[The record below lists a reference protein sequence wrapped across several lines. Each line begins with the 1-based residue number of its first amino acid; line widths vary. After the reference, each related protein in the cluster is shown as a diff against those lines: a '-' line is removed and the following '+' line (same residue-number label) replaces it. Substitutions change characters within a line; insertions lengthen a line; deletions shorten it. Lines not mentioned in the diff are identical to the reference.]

1 MLEVELQI
9 PDSVESEAVLRI
21 VEQVCA
27 SKELTCSLKATLVS
41 YAGSIHWH
49 FRRGKQR
56 GTLEITGWESEQ
68 RLWFKVASG
77 RTSEWILKSIPQLK
91 EQIEKLLL

>member
-41 YAGSIHWH
+41 YAGNIHWH

-68 RLWFKVASG
+68 RLGSKLRVEEQVNGYLKVF
-77 RTSEWILKSIPQLK
+77 PN
-91 EQIEKLLL
+91 